1 MASVSTA
8 TTDAKKVQETATCYD
23 YVSQHNKLSNQLL
36 KKIANKPSKF
46 EEKYSKA
53 EIIKFKSNPAGLNIG
68 CIELTSQPVSANQQ
82 SRTQERILDQPP
94 HTQERKAGLE
104 RKASLDPPS
113 RPRERKISSERRRSL
128 TNATLVDEP
137 IIPLQ
142 NVTQNKLRKLALI
155 QEIKDCKKDLSGI
168 AVGQDGTLAVCSKY
182 HGVIQ
187 TYMKDRGSQKYQK
200 KMHFK
205 LPVGAYG
212 PQDVTLLPNGDHL
225 VARMV
230 SIEIYDNTG
239 AYKGD
244 LQIGDEGGS
253 ASFGIMCVTSTPNKI
268 VIAGDKESQQ
278 ITVHHSGD
286 SKTFTLG
293 KTLDRLTPIMNAQ
306 VAIASREVGVCIVDL
321 STGKPMR
328 NMAIPKAFAICYDK
342 RTNCL
347 LVGRINEMQQGK
359 NKGVIEQYSCV
370 NGEFVARIGT
380 GLINPRAMAFLTDGL
395 LAVADSNIV
404 KIYTIV

>member
-8 TTDAKKVQETATCYD
+8 TTDAKKVQETASCYD
-23 YVSQHNKLSNQLL
+23 YVSQHNKLSNELL
-36 KKIANKPSKF
+36 KKITDKPQKF

-53 EIIKFKSNPAGLNIG
+53 EIIKFKSNSAGLNIG
-68 CIELTSQPVSANQQ
+68 CIESTSQPVSMNQQ
-82 SRTQERILDQPP
+82 SRTQERISDQPL
-94 HTQERKAGLE
+94 HTQERKVGLE
-104 RKASLDPPS
+104 RKVSLDPPS
-113 RPRERKISSERRRSL
+113 RPRERKISRERRRSL
-128 TNATLVDEP
+128 TNATLMDDP
-137 IIPLQ
+137 IIPVQ

-168 AVGQDGTLAVCSKY
+168 SVGQDGILAVCSKY

-187 TYMKDRGSQKYQK
+187 TYMKDRSSQKYQK

-205 LPVGAYG
+205 LPVRAYG

-225 VARMV
+225 VARMEC
-230 SIEIYDNTG
+230 IEIYDNTG

-244 LQIGDEGGS
+244 MQTSDEGGS
-253 ASFGIMCVTSTPNKI
+253 GSFGVVCVTSTPNKT

-278 ITVHHSGD
+278 ITVQHSTD
-286 SKTFTLG
+286 SKTFKIG
-293 KTLDRLTPIMNAQ
+293 KTLDRLAPIMNTQ

-328 NMAIPKAFAICYDK
+328 NLSIPKAFAICYDK

-359 NKGVIEQYSCV
+359 NKGVIEQYSCI
-370 NGEFVARIGT
+370 NGEFVARVAT
-380 GLINPRAMAFLTDGL
+380 GLIHPRAMAFLTDGL

-404 KIYTIV
+404 KIYTVV